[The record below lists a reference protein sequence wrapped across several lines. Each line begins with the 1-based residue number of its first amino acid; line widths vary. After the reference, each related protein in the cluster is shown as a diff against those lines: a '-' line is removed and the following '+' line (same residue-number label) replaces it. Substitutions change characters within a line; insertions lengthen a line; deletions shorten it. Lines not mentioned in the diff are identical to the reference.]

1 MKKQFGS
8 ALVVAL
14 SLLGVIAV
22 VVGLLVM
29 SYISAYNTGNQ
40 LEKALQA
47 TYTNNE
53 NILAQYGQKV
63 AEATQVPDMA
73 RDDIVKVARE
83 AMQGRYGA
91 EGSKAVFQMITEQN
105 PSVDPMLYRQI
116 QQIIEGGRTEFQ
128 NAQTRMIDQKRVYET
143 ALGSFW
149 QGMWLR
155 IAGYPKVN
163 LADFK
168 VISTSRAEKAFETGK
183 EDAPIQLRPAK
194 P

>member
-183 EDAPIQLRPAK
+183 EDAPIQLRSTQP
-194 P
+194 